1 MLRSTS
7 LLKSFFSRNRRLI
20 AGNWKS
26 NFTLADA
33 TNFVKNTINT
43 LKYDHNNVGNSSI
56 IQMLSSL
63 QSISTSQLFLPSIQA
78 TIFPIG

>member
-7 LLKSFFSRNRRLI
+7 LLKSFFSRNRRMI

-26 NFTLADA
+26 NFTLAEA

-43 LKYDHNNVGNSSI
+43 LKFEKTNVGISLI
-56 IQMLSSL
+56 IQMLSSHQL
-63 QSISTSQLFLPSIQA
+63 IS
-78 TIFPIG
+78 IFPPFLL